1 MHKKGRVFKMVNLR
15 YLVSILKSALS
26 EGGNAIIRKTMFLNK
41 ADIRFLESNRCLVS
55 IKQLSNFSNSALHLK
70 DEETSQ
76 KYDVELDLSG
86 LMILCN

>member
-1 MHKKGRVFKMVNLR
+1 MVNLR

>member
-1 MHKKGRVFKMVNLR
+1 MVNLK

-26 EGGNAIIRKTMFLNK
+26 EGSNAIIRKTMFLNK
-41 ADIRFLESNRCLVS
+41 ADICFLESNSCLVS

-76 KYDVELDLSG
+76 KYDVELDLNG